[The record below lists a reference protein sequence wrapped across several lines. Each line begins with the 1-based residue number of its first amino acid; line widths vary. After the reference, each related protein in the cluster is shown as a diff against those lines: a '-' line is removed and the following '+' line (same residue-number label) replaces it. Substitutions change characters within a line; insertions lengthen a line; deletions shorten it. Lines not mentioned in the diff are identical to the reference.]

1 MDEDMFSL
9 SIEELEC
16 VKCLIED
23 GARVGIINAKDM
35 FTLGSLY
42 NKLTNILHDIDIE
55 SND

>member
-1 MDEDMFSL
+1 MFSL